1 MNKITNFLL
10 LSVFIFF
17 VCNYSQVNLVQI
29 DKMILSN
36 LEHVEYH
43 IIYEDNN
50 ENIVLIEVNGVIYYL
65 EN

>member
-1 MNKITNFLL
+1 MNKIIFFLL

-17 VCNYSQVNLVQI
+17 VCNYSQVNFVQI